1 MSEEAFLKET
11 MELASKGEIPPKVS
25 NKMLWALA
33 LDAKKD
39 RSGIKRRISKL
50 ELRAA
55 AAGGAA
61 GLIAA
66 VAALVAAL

>member
-1 MSEEAFLKET
+1 MNGFVEEMKKAAE
-11 MELASKGEIPPKVS
+11 SGEMPTRVS

-33 LDAKKD
+33 VDALED
-39 RSGIKRRISKL
+39 RKYIKSRLSKL

-55 AAGGAA
+55 VVGGAS

-66 VAALVAAL
+66 IAALIAAL

>member
-1 MSEEAFLKET
+1 MANGFVEEMKKA
-11 MELASKGEIPPKVS
+11 AAAGEIPARVS

-33 LDAKKD
+33 VDAIDD
-39 RSGIKRRISKL
+39 RRLIRRRITKL

-66 VAALVAAL
+66 IAALVAAL

>member
-1 MSEEAFLKET
+1 MPNGFVEEMKKAAE
-11 MELASKGEIPPKVS
+11 SGEIPARVS

-33 LDAKKD
+33 VDAIDD
-39 RSGIKRRISKL
+39 RKRIKRRVTKL

-55 AAGGAA
+55 IAGGVT

-66 VAALVAAL
+66 IAALIAAM

>member
-1 MSEEAFLKET
+1 MNGDEFLKAT
-11 MELASKGEIPPKVS
+11 MEAADKGEIPLRVS

-33 LDAKKD
+33 VDAKKE
-39 RSGIKRRISKL
+39 RKWLRNRISRN

-55 AAGGAA
+55 GIGGAA

-66 VAALVAAL
+66 IAALIAAL

>member
-1 MSEEAFLKET
+1 MNGFVKE
-11 MELASKGEIPPKVS
+11 MKKAAESGEIPTRVS

-33 LDAKKD
+33 VDALED
-39 RSGIKRRISKL
+39 RKYIKGRLSKL

-55 AAGGAA
+55 AAGGVS

-66 VAALVAAL
+66 IAALIAAL

>member
-1 MSEEAFLKET
+1 MNGFIVEMKKA
-11 MELASKGEIPPKVS
+11 AAAGEIPGRVS

-33 LDAKKD
+33 VDAIDDRKRIKK
-39 RSGIKRRISKL
+39 RISKL

-55 AAGGAA
+55 AVGGAA

-66 VAALVAAL
+66 VAALIATL

>member
-1 MSEEAFLKET
+1 MTNGFVTET
-11 MELASKGEIPPKVS
+11 KKAAESGDIPSRVS

-33 LDAKKD
+33 VDAIDD
-39 RSGIKRRISKL
+39 RKRIKIRINKL

-55 AAGGAA
+55 AVGGAA

-66 VAALVAAL
+66 IAALIAAL

>member
-1 MSEEAFLKET
+1 MNGFVKEMKKAAEA
-11 MELASKGEIPPKVS
+11 GEIPARVS

-33 LDAKKD
+33 VDAIDD
-39 RSGIKRRISKL
+39 RKRIKIRISKL

-55 AAGGAA
+55 AVGGAA

-66 VAALVAAL
+66 LIAAL

>member
-1 MSEEAFLKET
+1 MPNGFVEEMKKAAE
-11 MELASKGEIPPKVS
+11 SGEIPARVS

-33 LDAKKD
+33 VDAITD
-39 RSGIKRRISKL
+39 RKRIKVRISKL
-50 ELRAA
+50 EIRAA

-66 VAALVAAL
+66 IAALIATL